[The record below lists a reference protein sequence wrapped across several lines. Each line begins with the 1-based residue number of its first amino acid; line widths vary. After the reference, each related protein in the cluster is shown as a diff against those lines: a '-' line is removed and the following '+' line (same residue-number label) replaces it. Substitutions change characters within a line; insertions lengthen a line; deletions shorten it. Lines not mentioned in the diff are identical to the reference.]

1 MAYSKGQLITM
12 NLDGTDREYRIL
24 KLDGNI
30 AEVVCMSSVGKTT
43 FGSNSTYAG
52 SSLDTYLNSTWYD
65 KLTAEAKAAIVSK
78 TFNQD
83 SWYWG
88 TSGSPV
94 YSGNYGDTVPGTSP
108 YSISK
113 GSDTYGDQITRSV
126 YALSVQDVLDYVM
139 DTGVGDGKLENY
151 NIWKMFW
158 NMTTQPSVE
167 YPWLRSADGEAAS
180 IAWGVGF
187 SDGDVVRLQ
196 VDNNVSV
203 RPALTIDLLKIF
215 PPQLDTPQNV
225 TASGTVVSFDPV
237 ENATSYA
244 VLADGNEIGTVDYA
258 IEQLEI
264 PQNIQVIGGG
274 TTVSWDAV
282 ENATSY
288 DVYADDTTLLGSV
301 ALQSSVDL
309 ATLSGWA
316 DLTDGN
322 HIIKIVAKADGYQ
335 DSEKSAGVE
344 VTKSA
349 SPKTLEQS
357 TWAEIAQVS
366 ANKSWDAMG
375 WQVGD
380 SKTITLNGTV
390 GTLALDNYQCKVYI
404 IGFDHNAEKEG
415 QGISFGM
422 LEGMDGKQLCL
433 VDQYVGQAT
442 VEVMAFTMN
451 KTDTNEGGWR
461 ASKMRN
467 TILGSTDVANPAAN
481 TLMAALPADLRA
493 VLKPIT
499 KYTNNV
505 GKSSD
510 VSSTI
515 DYLPLMAEFEVYGRQ
530 NFANPNEKTYQAQYE
545 YYKNG
550 NSKAKYKQND
560 VASAAYWWLRS
571 PSFEF
576 RADFCLV
583 DKAMDGKYS
592 LTSISNGSSGVAPV
606 FLV

>member
-1 MAYSKGQLITM
+1 MNVTYNNKPAIMRRNGQ
-12 NLDGTDREYRIL
+12 
-24 KLDGNI
+24 
-30 AEVVCMSSVGKTT
+30 VV
-43 FGSNSTYAG
+43 F
-52 SSLDTYLNSTWYD
+52 
-65 KLTAEAKAAIVSK
+65 
-78 TFNQD
+78 
-83 SWYWG
+83 
-88 TSGSPV
+88 
-94 YSGNYGDTVPGTSP
+94 
-108 YSISK
+108 
-113 GSDTYGDQITRSV
+113 
-126 YALSVQDVLDYVM
+126 
-139 DTGVGDGKLENY
+139 
-151 NIWKMFW
+151 
-158 NMTTQPSVE
+158 
-167 YPWLRSADGEAAS
+167 
-180 IAWGVGF
+180 
-187 SDGDVVRLQ
+187 GDVGGITFQFIALDIDSNELGTTEQIKVE
-196 VDNNVSV
+196 NVSTETV
-203 RPALTIDLLKIF
+203 TEVQATFVVKLA
-215 PPQLDTPQNV
+215 TPQNV
-225 TASGTVVSFDPV
+225 TA
-237 ENATSYA
+237 N
-244 VLADGNEIGTVDYA
+244 
-258 IEQLEI
+258 
-264 PQNIQVIGGG
+264 G

-288 DVYADDTTLLGSV
+288 DVYADDTTLLGNVTS
-301 ALQSSVDL
+301 QQSVDL
-309 ATLSGWA
+309 TTLSGWA
-316 DLTDGN
+316 NLTNGN
-322 HIIKIVAKADGYQ
+322 HTIQIVAKADGYI

-344 VTKSA
+344 VAKGA
-349 SPKTLEQS
+349 SQKTLEES

-390 GTLALDNYQCKVYI
+390 GTLALNNYQCKVYI
-404 IGFDHNAEKEG
+404 IGFDHNADKEG

-422 LEGMDGKQLCL
+422 LEGMDGKQICL
-433 VDQYVGQAT
+433 VDQYDGQAT

-515 DYLPLMAEFEVYGRQ
+515 DYLPLMAEFEVFGRQ
-530 NFANPNEKTYQAQYE
+530 NFANLNEKTYQAQYE
-545 YYKNG
+545 YYKSG
-550 NSKAKYKQND
+550 NSKIKYKQND
-560 VASAAYWWLRS
+560 VASAAKWWLRS

-583 DKAMDGKYS
+583 STDEKYS
-592 LTSISNGSSGVAPV
+592 LTTISNGSHGVAPV